1 MFDIQMSK
9 KSFFGASL
17 GTMVEYYD
25 YALFII
31 FLPML
36 SSLFFPGNTA
46 YQSLVKGYI
55 VLSIAMIARPLG
67 GIFFG
72 YIGDMFSRRKA
83 LLASMY
89 GIAFATI
96 IIGITPSTFS
106 LGIWATIIITLA
118 KSIQLFCFGGEYS
131 GAGIYVVEHAQ
142 NKREAFAGSMLSAM
156 TLFGSLVASV
166 IGVLLTLPGM
176 PDWSWRIAFMIG
188 GVMGFLGIFYRK
200 NMIDLPNFKPANTKE
215 HSFLN
220 LIKKFPKEIL
230 VGIFIGGSAS
240 APITTV
246 LTFIDPV
253 LMTKGYFSSHY
264 LMLLQTVLITFG
276 IATLFVVGSCADKL
290 TPNKVMKFGCW
301 LVMMTAYPILL
312 AIDYGNLFLIIPALI
327 SLVILNE
334 IFLSPSNAYFK
345 NLFPMQY
352 RYRGSSLGFCLGV
365 SLFAGLTPL
374 VESYLYHLT
383 GHFSSIALWLIS
395 ISFGTYLSLHLV
407 EKKQASFSL
416 ATASA

>member
-1 MFDIQMSK
+1 MFDIQISK

-36 SSLFFPGNTA
+36 SHVFFPASTA
-46 YQSLVKGYI
+46 YQSLVKGFI

-72 YIGDMFSRRKA
+72 YIGDTMSRRKA

-96 IIGITPSTFS
+96 TIGITPST
-106 LGIWATIIITLA
+106 LHIGIWATIIIILA

-131 GAGIYVVEHAQ
+131 GAGIYVVEHAAG
-142 NKREAFAGSMLSAM
+142 KREALMGSLLSAM
-156 TLFGSLVASV
+156 TLFGSLIASV
-166 IGVLLTLPGM
+166 VGVILTLPFM
-176 PDWSWRIAFMIG
+176 PDWSWRIAFILG
-188 GVMGFLGIFYRK
+188 GAMGIIGIFYRK
-200 NMIDLPNFKPANTKE
+200 NMIDIPHFQPANKQE
-215 HSFLN
+215 SFLN

-230 VGIFIGGSAS
+230 AGIFIGGSCS

-264 LMLLQTVLITFG
+264 LMLLQTVLISFG
-276 IATLFVVGSCADKL
+276 LLTLFVVGSCADKL
-290 TPNKVMKFGCW
+290 TPNKVMKFACW
-301 LVMMTAYPILL
+301 VVMILSYPILL
-312 AIDYGNLFLIIPALI
+312 AIDTGNLFFIVPALI
-327 SLVILNE
+327 ALVILNE
-334 IFLSPSNAYFK
+334 LFLSPSNAYFK

-352 RYRGSSLGFCLGV
+352 RYRGSSLGFCVGV

-374 VESYLYHLT
+374 VESYLYHLS
-383 GHFSSIALWLIS
+383 GHFSSITLWLMS
-395 ISFGTYLSLHLV
+395 IAAGTFFTLRLV
-407 EKKQASFSL
+407 EKKQASFDL
-416 ATASA
+416 ATVST